1 MKRELEKLSDQCYDV
16 LIVGAGIYGAVAA
29 WDAVLR
35 GLSVA
40 LIDKGD
46 FGGGTSANS
55 LKTIHGGLRYLQQLD
70 IKRMRESIRERRILM
85 TIAPHLVHP
94 LPCLMPTYGHT
105 MKGKEIM
112 HMAMCMNDLISFDRN
127 HLHDPEKTIPKSKVL
142 SLNASKEWIPQID
155 NRRFNGGALWYD
167 AQMYNS
173 DRLLISFVLSAA
185 QRGVSVANYVKA
197 IGFLM
202 KNQKVVGIR
211 ACDVLTGQKF
221 DIEAK
226 MVLNC
231 CGGWVDQLLASTTPG
246 LTKKRF
252 QLSTAM
258 NLIVRRRLFS
268 DCAAGLPSRFQFRRA
283 NQTMYHGTRIL
294 FFSPW
299 RQFTLIGT
307 KHLPYNGDPDQGR
320 VQEKEIQ
327 VFLDEIK
334 KAFPDASIRRDE
346 IEYYH
351 KGFLPMD
358 GVHPKTGE
366 VRLTKHYR
374 IIDHHRED
382 GIEGLISLIGVK
394 FTTARDVSEK
404 AVNLVFQKLGK
415 KDKRSQSH
423 QLRLNGGDIEHF
435 NDFKNGVHRQ
445 HSDHLEP
452 EVIDHLVYNYG
463 SEYQRIIHYGY
474 ERPDF
479 SSLIPGSK
487 EVLKAEV
494 VHAVREEMA
503 QKLSDVIL
511 RRTDLGSGRRPKKES
526 IQVCADIMAQEYGW
540 NRERIK
546 REIEEVN
553 GVYVPQ
559 EDSKV

>member
-1 MKRELEKLSDQCYDV
+1 MKREPEKLSDRIYDLV
-16 LIVGAGIYGAVAA
+16 IVGGGIYGAIAA

-112 HMAMCMNDLISFDRN
+112 RVAMWMNDLISFDRN

-142 SLNASKEWIPQID
+142 SLNASKEWIPEID
-155 NRRFNGGALWYD
+155 NHRFNGGAFWYD

-173 DRLLISFVLSAA
+173 DRLLVSFVLSAA
-185 QRGVSVANYVKA
+185 RQGASVANYVKA
-197 IGFLM
+197 TGFLM
-202 KNQKVVGIR
+202 KNRKVIGVR
-211 ACDVLTGQKF
+211 VCDVLTDQEF
-221 DIEAK
+221 DIKAK
-226 MVLNC
+226 VVLNC
-231 CGGWVDQLLASTTPG
+231 CGGWVDQLLG
-246 LTKKRF
+246 LITSDSSKKRF

-258 NLIVRRRLFS
+258 NLIVRRRLLS
-268 DCAAGLPSRFQFRRA
+268 DCAAGLPSRFQFQRI

-307 KHLPYNGDPDQGR
+307 KHCPYIGDPDQGG
-320 VQEKEIQ
+320 VQENEIQ
-327 VFLDEIK
+327 IFLDEVK
-334 KAFPDASIRRDE
+334 NAFPDASIRREE

-366 VRLTKHYR
+366 VILTKHYR
-374 IIDHHRED
+374 IIDHQRED
-382 GIEGLISLIGVK
+382 NIEGLISMIGVK

-404 AVNLVFQKLGK
+404 TISLILQKLGK
-415 KDKRSQSH
+415 KARRSRSH

-435 NDFKNGVHRQ
+435 NDFLNEAHHQ
-445 HSDHLEP
+445 YSDRLDTK
-452 EVIDHLVYNYG
+452 VIDHLVYNYG
-463 SEYQRIIHYGY
+463 SEYEWILQYGR
-474 ERPDF
+474 ERSDL
-479 SSLIPGSK
+479 SSLVPGSN
-487 EVLKAEV
+487 EVLKAEI

-503 QKLSDVIL
+503 QKLADVVL
-511 RRTDLGSGRRPKKES
+511 RRTDLGSGRRPEKES

-546 REIEEVN
+546 REIKEVDA
-553 GVYVPQ
+553 VYVPQ
-559 EDSKV
+559 STLRK

>member
-1 MKRELEKLSDQCYDV
+1 MKRELEKLSDRIYDLV
-16 LIVGAGIYGAVAA
+16 IVGGGIYGATAA

-94 LPCLMPTYGHT
+94 LPCLMPTYGHI
-105 MKGKEIM
+105 MKGKGIM
-112 HMAMCMNDLISFDRN
+112 RMAMWMNDLIGFDRN
-127 HLHDPEKTIPKSKVL
+127 HLADPEKRIPEGKVL
-142 SLNASKEWIPQID
+142 SFNQCREWIPQID
-155 NRRFNGGALWYD
+155 SHRFNGGALWYD

-173 DRLLISFVLSAA
+173 DRLLISFILSAA
-185 QRGVSVANYVKA
+185 REGASVANYVKA
-197 IGFLM
+197 AGFLM

-211 ACDVLTGQKF
+211 VCDVLTGQKF
-221 DIEAK
+221 EIKSK

-231 CGGWVDQLLASTTPG
+231 CGGWVDQMLYPITPDSRG
-246 LTKKRF
+246 KRF

-268 DCAAGLPSRFQFRRA
+268 GCAVGLPNRFQFQRA
-283 NQTMYHGTRIL
+283 NQTMYNGTRIL

-307 KHLPYNGDPDQGR
+307 KHLPYDGSPDESSI
-320 VQEKEIQ
+320 QESEIQ
-327 VFLDEIK
+327 IFLDEIK
-334 KAFPDASIRRDE
+334 KAFPNASIRREE

-358 GVHPKTGE
+358 GVDPKTGE
-366 VRLTKHYR
+366 VKLTKHYR

-404 AVNLVFQKLGK
+404 AIGLVLQKLGK
-415 KDKRSQSH
+415 KGRRSRSH
-423 QLRLNGGDIEHF
+423 ETHLIGSDIELF
-435 NDFKNGVHRQ
+435 NDFKKEAHRQ
-445 HSDHLEP
+445 HSDRLSA

-463 SEYQRIIHYGY
+463 SEYPRILQYGR
-474 ERPDF
+474 EKPDL

-487 EVLKAEV
+487 ELLIAEV
-494 VHAVREEMA
+494 IHGVREEMA
-503 QKLSDVIL
+503 QKLADVVL
-511 RRTDLGSGRRPKKES
+511 RRTDLGSGQRPGKES
-526 IQVCADIMAQEYGW
+526 IQACAEIMAQEYGW
-540 NRERIK
+540 NQERIK

-553 GVYVPQ
+553 AIYVPHGA
-559 EDSKV
+559 SKE